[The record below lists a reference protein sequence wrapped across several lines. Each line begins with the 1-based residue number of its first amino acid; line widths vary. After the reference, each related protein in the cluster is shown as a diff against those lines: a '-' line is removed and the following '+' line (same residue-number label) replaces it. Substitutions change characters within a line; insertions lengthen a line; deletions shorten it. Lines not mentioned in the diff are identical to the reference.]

1 MKRSMLLVCA
11 ALLAFAVGCGKKKDE
26 KKADDGDKA
35 GEKAGDMKPA
45 DPAKP
50 DEAQP
55 TEAAAGG
62 AATADMEP
70 TDPATA
76 GGDAPADMVAICKKI
91 EELATKEGGQALEV
105 YNARLKDCV
114 KDMGAEAA
122 KKDPQVTKEFGD
134 CVNAAPSFTAALE
147 NCKQF

>member
-26 KKADDGDKA
+26 KKADDKG
-35 GEKAGDMKPA
+35 GEMK
-45 DPAKP
+45 
-50 DEAQP
+50 
-55 TEAAAGG
+55 
-62 AATADMEP
+62 P

-122 KKDPQVTKEFGD
+122 KKDPKVAKEFGD
-134 CVNAAPSFTAALE
+134 CINAAPSFTAALE

>member
-26 KKADDGDKA
+26 KKADDKG
-35 GEKAGDMKPA
+35 GEMK
-45 DPAKP
+45 
-50 DEAQP
+50 
-55 TEAAAGG
+55 
-62 AATADMEP
+62 P

-91 EELATKEGGQALEV
+91 EV

-122 KKDPQVTKEFGD
+122 KKDPKVAKEFGD
-134 CVNAAPSFTAALE
+134 CINAAPSFTAALE